1 MSIRPC
7 HLCGQRVRGKLASLY
22 WAWYLADNTR
32 VAWRQNL
39 CVGCLSEAFA
49 TLLKAASASEQ
60 TSETCPNCGGS
71 NKDDLDPLFAVLYL
85 PQQEQREFELEL
97 DAACAAKVRLL
108 IIDQGDR
115 LTDRSGSGRGPTPP
129 SDNRWAELGL

>member
-32 VAWRQNL
+32 VAWRQSL
-39 CVGCLSEAFA
+39 CLGCLQEAFA
-49 TLLKAASASEQ
+49 TVLKAAKDADEDSHS
-60 TSETCPNCGGS
+60 CPNCGA
-71 NKDDLDPLFAVLYL
+71 NVTDDLDPLFAVLYL
-85 PQQEQREFELEL
+85 PQSEQREFELEL
-97 DAACAAKVRLL
+97 DAACAAKIRTL
-108 IIDQGDR
+108 IVDQGDR
-115 LTDRSGSGRGPTPP
+115 LTDRSGAGRGPTPP